1 MHLDVLQ
8 SGALFLLFK
17 TRLGLNVCACAVYDA
32 ECACVIHSVA
42 NVAVKVIKVG
52 LTVLAPVLYH
62 KQIEISP
69 RESREEKLPGS
80 ARTINRVRNDA
91 VRTYQIR
98 PMKVN
103 SLTDTGR
110 VRVITRDEKKSK
122 NIKIQ

>member
-1 MHLDVLQ
+1 M
-8 SGALFLLFK
+8 
-17 TRLGLNVCACAVYDA
+17 CACAVYDA

-91 VRTYQIR
+91 IRTYQVR

-103 SLTDTGR
+103 SLTDTGHNKR
-110 VRVITRDEKKSK
+110 RKKNK
-122 NIKIQ
+122 